1 MNVTELSRQVRIPT
15 KKLREILPQ
24 VGFDI
29 GAKAIKIDEK
39 TANQIIKKLNDPAVR
54 AEVLGEE
61 TNGLTRRSDAIQE
74 KINDQQPKDK
84 KIKIKDTIIV
94 KDLAENLGVPVTKLV
109 LELMKNGVMASLNQS
124 IDYETAAI
132 MAGDFGFEVE
142 KDEGTDSLD
151 WEKEKKE
158 RDEHFADKKKNL
170 SSRSPVVVVMGHV
183 DHGKTKLLDAI
194 RETNVVDSE
203 AGGIT
208 QHIGAYQVEKNNQ
221 AITFIDTPGH
231 EAFSAM
237 RSRGAQVA
245 DIAILIVAADDG
257 VQPQTIE
264 AVSHIRSAG
273 LPMIVAINKIDKQ
286 EANIDKIKSELAEIN
301 LTPEDW
307 GGKTVTVEISAK
319 QKINIDGIL
328 ETLLLVYEME
338 KENIQGNPNRGAVGT
353 IIESHVDKGKGP
365 VATCLVQTGMLDI
378 GDTVKIG
385 TGVSK
390 IRALKNWHGENI
402 KQAGPSTPAQI
413 IGLKYIPQVG
423 EVLCEITDKKEIK
436 KLNKIAGKQKHR
448 LVQEE
453 QKTIVQN
460 NNEKDDKEN
469 AKKVNIL
476 LKADVFGSIE
486 AIQESLD
493 KIKHPEVQINV
504 IKKGLGNINEG
515 DVEQAIDLKANL
527 IGFNVKALPKAETLS
542 IVKKTKIQ
550 TFNIIYDLLDFVKEK
565 VNEQISPELV
575 TTQLGKLKVTHIFKT
590 GKNHQV
596 IGGKVIEGKIT
607 PNALVDIIHNDQ
619 IVGKGKL
626 TELQCSKEKVN
637 EVVVDQECG
646 MQIDEFNQ
654 IQEGDILEF
663 YSEETKEKTL

>member
-39 TANQIIKKLNDPAVR
+39 TANQIIKKLNDPTVR

-61 TNGLTRRSDAIQE
+61 TNGLTRRSDVIQE
-74 KINDQQPKDK
+74 KVAEQQPKDK
-84 KIKIKDTIIV
+84 KVKIKETIIV
-94 KDLAENLGVPVTKLV
+94 KDLAEDLGVPVTKLV

-132 MAGDFGFEVE
+132 IAGDFGFEVE
-142 KDEGTDSLD
+142 KDEGIDSLD

-158 RDEHFADKKKNL
+158 RDEHFADKKENL
-170 SSRSPVVVVMGHV
+170 SSRPPVVVVMGHV

-273 LPMIVAINKIDKQ
+273 LPMIVAINKIDKP

-307 GGKTVTVEISAK
+307 GGKTITSEISAK

-328 ETLLLVYEME
+328 DTLLLVYEME
-338 KENIQGNPNRGAVGT
+338 KENIQGNSNRGAVGT

-365 VATCLVQTGMLDI
+365 VATCLVQTGTLDI

-390 IRALKNWHGENI
+390 IRALKNWLGENI
-402 KQAGPSTPAQI
+402 KQAGPSTPSQI
-413 IGLKYIPQVG
+413 IGLKCIPQVG
-423 EVLCEITDKKEIK
+423 EILCEILDKKEIK
-436 KLNKIAGKQKHR
+436 KLNKIAGQQKHR
-448 LVQEE
+448 LIQEKP
-453 QKTIVQN
+453 KTITQN
-460 NNEKDDKEN
+460 DQEDKNEKT
-469 AKKVNIL
+469 KKVNII

-515 DVEQAIDLKANL
+515 DVEQAIDSKANL

-575 TTQLGKLKVTHIFKT
+575 TTQLGRLKATHIFKT
-590 GKNHQV
+590 GKKHQV

-607 PNALVDIIHNDQ
+607 PNALVDIIHNDE

-626 TELQCSKEKVN
+626 SELQCSKEKVN

-646 MQIDEFNQ
+646 MQIDDFNQ